1 MNETI
6 QRKLAAILSADVA
19 GYTRLMSVDEA
30 GTFTALGELRRIVDS
45 IIEQHNGR
53 IANTAGDS
61 VLAEFPSVVEA
72 VQSAIEIQQALVA
85 WSSDQPSQSKMQLRI
100 GIHVGDVMVKAD
112 DIFGDGVNVAARL
125 QSLATPGAILASRAV
140 RDHLR
145 DKSPLF
151 FDDMGE
157 QTVKNIAR
165 PVRVFQVRFDGEPAP
180 HDRSEMTG
188 ADAAGAKEA
197 DATELAFWNSVK
209 ESNETADYKA
219 YLENYPDGSF
229 SALALSRLNRLD
241 LTPEL
246 DQTDPNDADQTEL
259 TFWNSVNESKE
270 VADYEAYIERYP
282 YGSFA
287 ALAMARIDSLTTAS
301 PPASPDEVKL
311 ELSYWES
318 VKNTADPLLVRAYL
332 EKYPAGHFRELAEA
346 MLESSNQREG
356 GGSP

>member
-140 RDHLR
+140 R
-145 DKSPLF
+145 
-151 FDDMGE
+151 GA
-157 QTVKNIAR
+157 IA
-165 PVRVFQVRFDGEPAP
+165 
-180 HDRSEMTG
+180 
-188 ADAAGAKEA
+188 
-197 DATELAFWNSVK
+197 NS
-209 ESNETADYKA
+209 
-219 YLENYPDGSF
+219 
-229 SALALSRLNRLD
+229 
-241 LTPEL
+241 
-246 DQTDPNDADQTEL
+246 
-259 TFWNSVNESKE
+259 W
-270 VADYEAYIERYP
+270 
-282 YGSFA
+282 
-287 ALAMARIDSLTTAS
+287 
-301 PPASPDEVKL
+301 
-311 ELSYWES
+311 
-318 VKNTADPLLVRAYL
+318 
-332 EKYPAGHFRELAEA
+332 
-346 MLESSNQREG
+346 
-356 GGSP
+356 